1 MGSKACVSRLQ
12 KEYKAILKASRATAG
27 AVIQRRL
34 SASGACAAELRGNS
48 FTDQWLLLLSTPVVQ
63 EPVPQITA
71 HPAPN
76 NLLEWH

>member
-1 MGSKACVSRLQ
+1 M
-12 KEYKAILKASRATAG
+12 
-27 AVIQRRL
+27 L
-34 SASGACAAELRGNS
+34 SLM
-48 FTDQWLLLLSTPVVQ
+48 LSLERFRPTIVQ